1 MALSAEELR
10 AWTPYRVV
18 DDGLT
23 PLQRA
28 RLRVEQAGQ
37 WAPWQMLGRRMA
49 VGCVALEITQRCNLD
64 CTYCY
69 LSESSEALKDIPL
82 EEVFRRIEMIRAH
95 YGPQTDVQVTGGEP
109 TLRKR
114 AELVAIVA
122 RIRDRG
128 LRPSLFTN
136 GIKATR
142 DLLAELCKAGLED
155 VAFHVD
161 LTQERKGFSSESE
174 LNTIR
179 REYIERA
186 RALPLSVFFNTTAFP
201 GNLHELPG
209 LVRFFVG
216 HADVVRLASFQ
227 VGADAGRGTGSER
240 GDVSPEAVIEAI
252 RSGAGAALDFGAA
265 GAGHAECNRYAYGLI
280 LNGRMHDFFSDPQ
293 FVQEVIA
300 ASAHLV
306 VDRAAK
312 GRLLW
317 TVAAFLVPHPGIFA
331 RAAVRFAKLAWSAR
345 RDLIAARG
353 RVRKLSFFVHN
364 FMDSSAL
371 ERDRCEA
378 CSFMVMTAGGPMSMC
393 VHNAKRDDYLL
404 VPAEVRRQ
412 QRLMYFN
419 PSTGRLEREVPGRIS
434 VTLTRKNASGR
445 VGRGMR

>member
-23 PLQRA
+23 PMQRA
-28 RLRVEQAGQ
+28 RRRVEAAGQ

-69 LSESSEALKDIPL
+69 LSTSSEALKDIPV

-95 YGPQTDVQVTGGEP
+95 YGPGTDVQVTGGEP

-114 AELVAIVA
+114 EELVAIVE
-122 RIRDRG
+122 RLRDRG

-142 DLLAELCKAGLED
+142 DLLAQLCHAGLED

-161 LTQERKGFSSESE
+161 RTQERKGYAAEAD
-174 LNTIR
+174 LNALR
-179 REYIERA
+179 SDYIERA
-186 RALPLSVFFNTTAFP
+186 RSLPLSVIFNTTVFP
-201 GNLHELPG
+201 GNLHEIPG

-227 VGADAGRGTGSER
+227 VGADAGRGALSER
-240 GDVSPEAVIEAI
+240 GGVSPEAVMEAI
-252 RSGAGAALDFGAA
+252 RKGAGAPLDFGAA
-265 GAGHAECNRYAYGLI
+265 GVGHAKCNRYAYGLI
-280 LNGRMHDFFSDPQ
+280 INERMHDFFNDPQ
-293 FVQEVIA
+293 FVQRVLA
-300 ASAHLV
+300 AGAHLAI
-306 VDRAAK
+306 DRADK
-312 GRLLW
+312 GRLW
-317 TVAAFLVPHPGIFA
+317 RTVAAFLLSHPRIFA
-331 RAAVRFAKLAWSAR
+331 GAAARFAKLAWDER

-364 FMDSSAL
+364 FMDSRDL

-378 CSFMVMTAGGPMSMC
+378 CSFMVMTPEGPMSMC

-404 VPAEVRRQ
+404 VPAEVRGG

-419 PSTGRLEREVPGRIS
+419 PATGGLEREVPRKVS
-434 VTLTRKNASGR
+434 VALTRRNARGR
-445 VGRGMR
+445 ARREMR